1 MGARAIGTAAVTRG
15 WRRGRPS
22 ASGAACSRVLIQ
34 NASARVRRLVGRYL
48 WVRVE
53 LFGDGRSGPDIAA
66 LRAYA
71 SRFDYAEHYLPR
83 LYREVVLR
91 RGRGERPASWSIGST

>member
-1 MGARAIGTAAVTRG
+1 M
-15 WRRGRPS
+15 
-22 ASGAACSRVLIQ
+22 LIQ
-34 NASARVRRLVGRYL
+34 NATARVRRLVGRYL

-71 SRFDYAEHYLPR
+71 SRFDYVEHYLPR
-83 LYREVVLR
+83 LYREVVH
-91 RGRGERPASWSIGST
+91 GAAAEAPGELVDRIDRDAR